1 MFRSVSAFMIS
12 PTMTANPFSSRASSS
27 RRTAHCIPVST
38 MRRRRHSDA
47 GSGKSRRAAAPGL
60 ACGATTRHEAGA
72 GIRSAPSTASK
83 RGETMRRGDRPAMV
97 PLSMVTDGSPSSFFV
112 MRTSARRPVRPAGQ
126 RLSPG
131 FQDNAAPVLLDDR
144 DDRPQPLRPVR
155 KMAVPQICQPR
166 RRAAGGSRCNAVLA
180 QRRAMHRR
188 PTGGTGRQ
196 ADLKHDRQTGIV
208 QPGHVDDRCRC
219 PTAARSSCLRIG
231 PRHTGVVNAMERLHR
246 PRAVL
251 PAPI

>member
-83 RGETMRRGDRPAMV
+83 RGETMRKGDRPAMV

-131 FQDNAAPVLLDDR
+131 FQDNAAPVPLDTGTIGRNRFARCVKWRFHRYASPGVERQAGADATPYWHSVGRCTVGRLVER
-144 DDRPQPLRPVR
+144 DDKPTSNTTDKPGSSSQGTSMTAAAAQQPPGRPVFGS
-155 KMAVPQICQPR
+155 VHGT
-166 RRAAGGSRCNAVLA
+166 RAL
-180 QRRAMHRR
+180 
-188 PTGGTGRQ
+188 
-196 ADLKHDRQTGIV
+196 
-208 QPGHVDDRCRC
+208 
-219 PTAARSSCLRIG
+219 
-231 PRHTGVVNAMERLHR
+231 
-246 PRAVL
+246 
-251 PAPI
+251 